1 LGQSTDRSADAGP
14 RVYAVPPSKAQQTDL
29 VYAALAAIA
38 IVFIQDYVAMVELS
52 AAATVSL
59 FAFAIALPL
68 LGALSI
74 LSVVQ
79 AGYRFTMF
87 PWWMTIAVSV
97 ALGASLVGIVAAFWS
112 VSAAAGGVVLVMA
125 LVATVL
131 VVAYRNNLDRANAPR

>member
-1 LGQSTDRSADAGP
+1 MGQSTDRSADAGP
-14 RVYAVPPSKAQQTDL
+14 RVDAVPPSKAQQTDL

-38 IVFIQDYVAMVELS
+38 IVFIQDYVAMVELG

-59 FAFAIALPL
+59 FAFATALPL

-112 VSAAAGGVVLVMA
+112 VSAAAGGVVLVTAM
-125 LVATVL
+125 VATIL
-131 VVAYRNNLDRANAPR
+131 VVAYRNNLDRANPPR